1 MAMKHGD
8 LNANAVLR
16 LSELAC
22 WVDAIPARFRT
33 PIMEAALGML
43 PAVDWQGSPLVQSL
57 RSQIQDCVDDCV
69 GFSIDDRAWRRS
81 DLSGLRS
88 ACESLSGCTS
98 PVEVEL
104 TVSKLVSRLAEA
116 LLSAAREAQS

>member
-1 MAMKHGD
+1 MKHCD

-22 WVDAIPARFRT
+22 LVDAIPARFRT

-57 RSQIQDCVDDCV
+57 RSQIQYCVDDCV
-69 GFSIDDRAWRRS
+69 GFSIDDRAWRVLAALDAVAVRRKTS
-81 DLSGLRS
+81 NAIVALACMRRISTISSVLTGGGSFCVVLRS
-88 ACESLSGCTS
+88 
-98 PVEVEL
+98 
-104 TVSKLVSRLAEA
+104 
-116 LLSAAREAQS
+116 